1 MSARRTAVA
10 RVFALLV
17 MLLAVSPFTAP
28 FAAVD
33 VAIAG
38 ADKAPEGSD
47 GAKTKLASH
56 ALTTNDVAGLAGS
69 AASSPGNPLHHAA
82 LRTPAHDRGVPSR
95 VLRI

>member
-1 MSARRTAVA
+1 MPARRTAVA

-28 FAAVD
+28 FAAID

-56 ALTTNDVAGLAGS
+56 ALTTNDGAGLEI
-69 AASSPGNPLHHAA
+69 AASSLRSPLHHAA

>member
-1 MSARRTAVA
+1 
-10 RVFALLV
+10 

-28 FAAVD
+28 FAAID
-33 VAIAG
+33 IAIAG

-56 ALTTNDVAGLAGS
+56 ALTTNDVAGLSGS
-69 AASSPGNPLHHAA
+69 AASTLPNPFHSAT
-82 LRTPAHDRGVPSR
+82 LRTPAHDRGVPAR